1 MDKEIFSFNE
11 EAISDRIVTILDKL
25 GKNDTDYQNAEDN
38 LYNSMM
44 ELSRWAN
51 KEIDDSK
58 TFEKIFDNYIEN
70 SHTIHNMRMRAVYAN
85 AIFDCIAMLKKH
97 KYI

>member
-44 ELSRWAN
+44 ELSR
-51 KEIDDSK
+51 
-58 TFEKIFDNYIEN
+58 
-70 SHTIHNMRMRAVYAN
+70 
-85 AIFDCIAMLKKH
+85 
-97 KYI
+97 

>member
-11 EAISDRIVTILDKL
+11 EAISDRIVTILDRL
-25 GKNDTDYQNAEDN
+25 GNNDTDYQKAEDD

-44 ELSRWAN
+44 NLSHWAN
-51 KEIDDSK
+51 KEINDVKS
-58 TFEKIFDNYIEN
+58 FEKIWDEYIEN
-70 SHTIHNMRMRAVYAN
+70 SHSVQDMRMRAIYAN

-97 KYI
+97 NYI